1 MSFTNNIPGLQN
13 QLPVSIDF
21 PEDEK
26 EFKYQLNN
34 TYQRIASTVNTKE
47 GALYVPQEKITGG
60 QYFDSTNTQKNKIVY
75 RMVVNFGALPNAG
88 SKSVP
93 HNISG
98 WNSDFRLTRE
108 YGAATDPIALKALPL
123 PNDGILLENDST
135 NVTVTTT
142 TNRSAYTATT
152 IVLEYTKE
160 G

>member
-1 MSFTNNIPGLQN
+1 MSFSSNIPGLQN
-13 QLPVSIDF
+13 QLALSVEL
-21 PEDEK
+21 PEDQK
-26 EFKYQLNN
+26 DLRFAINDLYQD
-34 TYQRIASTVNTKE
+34 IASTVNTKE
-47 GALYVPQEKITGG
+47 GALYVPIEKLTSG
-60 QYFDSTNTQKNKIVY
+60 QYFIAGNPQKNKAVY
-75 RMVVNFGALPNAG
+75 RIVVDFGGLPNAT

-93 HNISG
+93 HNIVG

-123 PNDGILLENDST
+123 PNNGILLENDAT

-142 TNRSAYTATT
+142 TNRSAYTETT